1 MKRAV
6 DAARAAER
14 DGMLA
19 VSVLSGFSLADIAAP
34 CISVVVVGNGDSVKA
49 QAVADKI
56 AQQIWNEREDFVY
69 RSAPLAES
77 VARAAAL
84 GQGADKPVL
93 LLDHGDNCMSGGTCD
108 TMDLLEEALAQKLDG
123 MVSGPLCDP
132 QAVAAL
138 MSAGV
143 GSTVTVAIGNK
154 MSGDAITP
162 RAPVPVTGVVRA
174 LTDGEYV
181 ISGPTY
187 TGQRAFMGRAAVLDT
202 GTVKL
207 VLTERTH
214 EPWDLGVFESVGID
228 PRRARFLLLKSRMYC
243 RPVFVPI
250 AAALVECDS
259 RGVTSS
265 DYGLFE
271 FRHVAQPVYPLDTD
285 TTWSAAH

>member
-1 MKRAV
+1 
-6 DAARAAER
+6 
-14 DGMLA
+14 
-19 VSVLSGFSLADIAAP
+19 
-34 CISVVVVGNGDSVKA
+34 
-49 QAVADKI
+49 
-56 AQQIWNEREDFVY
+56 
-69 RSAPLAES
+69 
-77 VARAAAL
+77 
-84 GQGADKPVL
+84 
-93 LLDHGDNCMSGGTCD
+93 MSGGTCD
-108 TMDLLEEALAQKLDG
+108 TMDLLEEALTQNLDG
-123 MVSGPLCDP
+123 IVSGPLCDP

-143 GSTVTVAIGNK
+143 GSTVTVTIGNK
-154 MSGDAITP
+154 IASDAMTP
-162 RAPVPVTGVVRA
+162 RPPVAVTGVVRA

-207 VLTERTH
+207 VMTERTH

-243 RPVFVPI
+243 RPVFVPS

-265 DYGLFE
+265 DYGLFR
-271 FRHVAQPVYPLDTD
+271 FKHVK
-285 TTWSAAH
+285 